1 MRMNKNMYTV
11 AVAQINTGNQ
21 KKENLKKIEQMVQTA
36 VAKGARLVC
45 FPEMVN
51 IQSEHLSHME
61 RAEEIP
67 GKTSGFLSN
76 LAREHH
82 VWICGGTI
90 LEIVP
95 GEEKV
100 FNTSLLFDC
109 NGTLAAKYRKRHT
122 FDITMEDGRE
132 FRESNTVKAGEEIVL
147 AETEIGKLGFGICY
161 DLRFPE
167 QYREM
172 TKHGMEVLLLPA
184 SFTKET
190 GEAHW
195 ETLLRA
201 RAIENGCYVLASN
214 QCGQK
219 VGYEAFGH
227 SMIVDPWGRVLAK
240 ASDEETIL
248 YAQVDL
254 SYVEQVRKLIPS
266 TIMK

>member
-1 MRMNKNMYTV
+1 MNKNMYTV
-11 AVAQINTGNQ
+11 AVAQINTGNC
-21 KKENLKKIEQMVQTA
+21 KEENFKKIENMVKIA
-36 VAKGARLVC
+36 VAKGVRLVC

-51 IQSEHLSHME
+51 IQSAQLSHME
-61 RAEEIP
+61 RGEAIP
-67 GKTSGFLSN
+67 GETSDFFAN
-76 LAREHH
+76 LARKHH

-90 LEIVP
+90 LEIVQ

-100 FNTSLLFDC
+100 FNTSLLFDG
-109 NGTLAAKYRKRHT
+109 NGTIVARYRKRHT
-122 FDITMEDGRE
+122 FDITMEDGRA
-132 FRESNTVKAGEEIVL
+132 FRESDTVKVGENMVL

-172 TKHGMEVLLLPA
+172 SKNGMEVLLLPA

-219 VGYEAFGH
+219 IGYEAFGH
-227 SMIVDPWGRVLAK
+227 SMIVDPWGRVLAQ
-240 ASDEETIL
+240 ASEQETIL
-248 YAQVDL
+248 YAEIDI
-254 SYVEQVRKLIPS
+254 SYVEQVRTQIPS
-266 TIMK
+266 TVMKE